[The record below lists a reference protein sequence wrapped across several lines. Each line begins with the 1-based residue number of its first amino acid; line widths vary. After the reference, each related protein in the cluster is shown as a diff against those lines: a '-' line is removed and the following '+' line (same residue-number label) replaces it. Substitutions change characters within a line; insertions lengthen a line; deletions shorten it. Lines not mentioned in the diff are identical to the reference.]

1 MGPLYV
7 VDCSFQLYGHR
18 IQLAIALLKYK
29 TRLQKPR
36 EGVCSAWIARLEPP
50 KRLPIRIIPGT
61 LLLPAQPST
70 PILTIGPGTGIA
82 PLRAIVQE
90 RIASTPPIA
99 DNTVVVGCRYTAR
112 DLLFRAEWSRLADK
126 CETPPSDASAT
137 HDEVAA
143 AIDRLAIHQ
152 PLIRLYIAASREQK
166 EKVYVQDVL
175 RQHGAEVWNI
185 LGPRRG
191 IAYLSGYV
199 SN

>member
-1 MGPLYV
+1 MGLLYV
-7 VDCSFQLYGHR
+7 LDCSPQLYGRR
-18 IQLAIALLKYK
+18 IQLVIALVKYK

-70 PILTIGPGTGIA
+70 PILIIGPGTGIA
-82 PLRAIVQE
+82 PLRAIIQE
-90 RIASTPPIA
+90 RIVSTPPIV
-99 DNTVVVGCRYTAR
+99 DNTVVIGCRYTAR
-112 DLLFRAEWSRLADK
+112 DFLFQTEWSRLADK
-126 CETPPSDASAT
+126 CDTPSDPSAK
-137 HDEVAA
+137 HDEAA
-143 AIDRLAIHQ
+143 AAMERLAIRQ
-152 PLIRLYIAASREQK
+152 PLIQLYVAASRDQK

-175 RQHGAEVWNI
+175 RQHGATVWNI

-199 SN
+199 FI